1 MEITPDILA
10 TFVSFFGTAIVLF
23 ASMFAMGR
31 WLDRKITDT
40 RVELKSD
47 IANTR
52 AELKGDIANIH
63 IELKGDIANTRAELK
78 GDIANTRAELKD
90 DIRLVRQNSEDAH
103 REINE
108 RLRALKDQAHVV
120 DKGLSTLTA
129 RVDCIDDKI
138 DGIQRQLEE
147 A

>member
-1 MEITPDILA
+1 MYISMNMLVLI
-10 TFVSFFGTAIVLF
+10 VSFFGTVIVLF
-23 ASMFAMGR
+23 ASMFAMGC

-52 AELKGDIANIH
+52 AELKGDIANTH
-63 IELKGDIANTRAELK
+63 AELK

-103 REINE
+103 KEINE

>member
-1 MEITPDILA
+1 MYISMNLLVLI
-10 TFVSFFGTAIVLF
+10 VSHLCGAIMVFAALF
-23 ASMFAMGR
+23 AMMR
-31 WLDRKITDT
+31 WFDRK
-40 RVELKSD
+40 RPPPKVKRRYED
-47 IANTR
+47 IY

-63 IELKGDIANTRAELK
+63 MELK

-103 REINE
+103 KEINE

>member
-23 ASMFAMGR
+23 ASMFTMGR

-47 IANTR
+47 IV
-52 AELKGDIANIH
+52 
-63 IELKGDIANTRAELK
+63 
-78 GDIANTRAELKD
+78 NTRAELKD

-103 REINE
+103 KEINE

>member
-1 MEITPDILA
+1 MYISMNLLVLI
-10 TFVSFFGTAIVLF
+10 VSFFGTVIVLL

-52 AELKGDIANIH
+52 AELKD
-63 IELKGDIANTRAELK
+63 
-78 GDIANTRAELKD
+78 DIANTRAELKD

-103 REINE
+103 KEINE

>member
-1 MEITPDILA
+1 MYISMNLLVLI
-10 TFVSFFGTAIVLF
+10 VSHLCGAIMVFAALF
-23 ASMFAMGR
+23 AMMR
-31 WLDRKITDT
+31 WFDRK
-40 RVELKSD
+40 RPPPKVKRRYED
-47 IANTR
+47 IC

-78 GDIANTRAELKD
+78 GDITNTRAELKD

-103 REINE
+103 KEINE